1 MKNSLI
7 LGLSLSL
14 VACNCSEG
22 GGNAAAGA
30 ATPKA
35 LDLLAALSK
44 DAGLVVHDQGRQ
56 GATSRST
63 AGGAI
68 DDPMD
73 RAAVT
78 GRFEF
83 SP

>member
-35 LDLLAALSK
+35 LDSLLAAMPSK
-44 DAGLVVHDQGRQ
+44 DAGLVVAVHDVK
-56 GATSRST
+56 GALEGLNVQVDRLARRS
-63 AGGAI
+63 
-68 DDPMD
+68 
-73 RAAVT
+73 
-78 GRFEF
+78 
-83 SP
+83 